1 MAGIKK
7 PSSKEE
13 IMKRLSAVALSLSM
27 LLFAGRAEA
36 LDTVKITNIG
46 HAYWAGPLYVAQYY
60 KLFEK
65 HGLNAEVTEV
75 KGGSLAF
82 QAALTKGADLSQVTF
97 EHVLKAASQGQ
108 RVVSFYRFGKAPAN
122 NIVAN
127 NEIMS
132 RAKGKSVEE
141 RVLALKG
148 ARVALPSAGGS
159 NEKMLEMLASVY
171 GLDMKTVERLYLGG
185 NPGSYVAAFQGNQ
198 IDAAVYA
205 EPVGLLVSKAKLGGT
220 LLNVIQGEEPRFN
233 DVIFL
238 TLVAHPDIIAAKA
251 DILRKVCAAYDEALK
266 IMHTQPEKG
275 IAAMAK
281 EFPSLSAEDNAAIY
295 NAMLPTWPE
304 NGKMNAEQAKRT
316 MAYMTA
322 LGDLDLKAG
331 FDPAALFSNDLQPK

>member
-1 MAGIKK
+1 LETKDRKA
-7 PSSKEE
+7 KEG
-13 IMKRLSAVALSLSM
+13 IMKRLSTAVFLLSM
-27 LLFAGRAEA
+27 LLFTGKAFA

-65 HGLNAEVTEV
+65 HGLNAEVTTV

-82 QAALTKGADLSQVTF
+82 QAALTKSADLTQVTF
-97 EHVLKAASQGQ
+97 EHVLKAASKGQ
-108 RVVSFYRFGKAPAN
+108 RAVSFFRFGKAPAN

-127 NEIMS
+127 NEIMAK
-132 RAKGKSVEE
+132 AKGKSVEE
-141 RVLALKG
+141 RIRALKG
-148 ARVALPSAGGS
+148 ARVAVPSSGGS

-171 GLDMKTVERLYLGG
+171 GLDMGTVKRLYLGG
-185 NPGSYVAAFQGNQ
+185 DPGSYVAAFKANQ

-205 EPVGLLVSKAKLGGT
+205 EPVGLLVSKAHLGGT
-220 LLNVIQGEEPRFN
+220 LLNVIKGEEPRFN

-238 TLVAHPDIIAAKA
+238 TLVAHPDIIKEKA
-251 DILRKVCAAYDEALK
+251 DILRKVCAAYDEALEM
-266 IMHTQPEKG
+266 MHKQPEKG

-281 EFPSLSAEDNAAIY
+281 EFPTLSAEDNASIY

-304 NGKMNAEQAKRT
+304 NGKMNIEQAKRT

-322 LGDLDLKAG
+322 LGDLDVKAN
-331 FDPAALFSNDLQPK
+331 FDPSSLFSNELQPK

>member
-1 MAGIKK
+1 
-7 PSSKEE
+7 
-13 IMKRLSAVALSLSM
+13 MKRLSTAVVLLSM
-27 LLFAGRAEA
+27 LLFTGNAVA
-36 LDTVKITNIG
+36 LDTVKISNIG

-65 HGLNAEVTEV
+65 HGLNAEVTTI

-82 QAALTKGADLSQVTF
+82 QSALTKSVDLTQVTF
-97 EHVLKAASQGQ
+97 EHVLQAASKGQ

-127 NEIMS
+127 NEIMD

-141 RVLALKG
+141 RIRALKG
-148 ARVALPSAGGS
+148 ARIAVPSAGGS
-159 NEKMLEMLASVY
+159 NEKMLEMLATVY
-171 GLDMKTVERLYLGG
+171 GLDMNTVKRLNLGG
-185 NPGSYVAAFQGNQ
+185 DPGSYVAAFKTNQ

-205 EPVGLLVSKAKLGGT
+205 EPVGLLVSKAHLGGT
-220 LLNVIQGEEPRFN
+220 LLNVIKGEEPRFN

-238 TLVAHPDIIAAKA
+238 TLVAHPDIIAEKA
-251 DILRKVCAAYDEALK
+251 AILRKVCAVYDEALK
-266 IMHTQPEKG
+266 IMHTEPEKG

-281 EFPSLSAEDNAAIY
+281 EFPNLGAEDNAAIY

-304 NGKMNAEQAKRT
+304 NGKMNVEQAKRT

-322 LGDLDLKAG
+322 LGDLNVKTG
-331 FDPAALFSNDLQPK
+331 FDPSPLFTNDLQ